1 MKKTFWTRKPL
12 ISKNQEIDFY
22 LCVRDHLTP
31 TMADAAEPAA
41 AATPATVASITVE
54 PAAAVEP
61 PSSEPTPAVLAV
73 VSVHKPQTLRKRGKR
88 VGKDCPP
95 SHLLSL
101 ICARKEVYEGEC
113 LAVQL
118 YTVGMLLH
126 LIQRNAGT
134 TFTRRCRSLSFSS
147 SLFSSSLLSLVI
159 VLPPFFFLSGW

>member
-1 MKKTFWTRKPL
+1 
-12 ISKNQEIDFY
+12 
-22 LCVRDHLTP
+22 
-31 TMADAAEPAA
+31 MADAAEPAA

-73 VSVHKPQTLRKRGKR
+73 VSVHKPQTLRKGGKM
-88 VGKDCPP
+88 VLEKICPP

-126 LIQRNAGT
+126 LIKRNAGT
-134 TFTRRCRSLSFSS
+134 TFTGDVVRCLFLLLFFLLPFFPLSLSFL
-147 SLFSSSLLSLVI
+147 LFFS
-159 VLPPFFFLSGW
+159 

>member
-1 MKKTFWTRKPL
+1 M
-12 ISKNQEIDFY
+12 
-22 LCVRDHLTP
+22 RDHLTP

-73 VSVHKPQTLRKRGKR
+73 VSVHKPQTLRKGEKR
-88 VGKDCPP
+88 VGKD
-95 SHLLSL
+95 LSA
-101 ICARKEVYEGEC
+101 ISFVCARKEVYEGEC

-126 LIQRNAGT
+126 LIKRNAGT

>member
-1 MKKTFWTRKPL
+1 
-12 ISKNQEIDFY
+12 
-22 LCVRDHLTP
+22 
-31 TMADAAEPAA
+31 MADAAEPAA

-61 PSSEPTPAVLAV
+61 SSSEPTPAVLAV
-73 VSVHKPQTLRKRGKR
+73 VSVHKPQTLRKGGKM
-88 VGKDCPP
+88 VLEKICPP

-126 LIQRNAGT
+126 LIKRNAGT